1 MSMSATPLL
10 TIAAVSAFSALMRQV
25 VALLRY
31 RVRRASIERVIS
43 RVTPGSRILD
53 RDSDGA
59 VFEITVCDT
68 AAEAGLVYPVDG
80 RDQAT

>member
-1 MSMSATPLL
+1 MSATPLL
-10 TIAAVSAFSALMRQV
+10 TIAAVSALSMLMRQV

-43 RVTPGSRILD
+43 RATPGSRIID

-59 VFEITVCDT
+59 VVEVTVCDT
-68 AAEAGLVYPVDG
+68 AAEDAPMYPVG
-80 RDQAT
+80 QHDQGT